1 MPSVLGID
9 IAKLKFDAV
18 LLCGDSKRH
27 KVFTN
32 TEAGFD
38 SLKAWLQAHGAADA
52 HVCMEATGAY
62 GDDLALFLHAAG
74 FVISIV
80 NPLRV
85 KAFGQSE
92 LVRGKTDKADA
103 GVIARFCRAQTP
115 QPWSPPSPALRALRA
130 LVRRCA
136 ALKEMRVGEMQRRS
150 QGSPSAIVTASV
162 DRCIALLDQ
171 EIDQISADVAA
182 LIANDTRLTEDA
194 RLLTSIP
201 GIGQQACAVLLSEI
215 LDLRAFT
222 HNKQVTAFAGL
233 NPQERQS
240 GSSVRG
246 RPHISKTGASRLR
259 AVLYMCALSA
269 RRHNPTLKLFADRL
283 SAAGKAPKVVLVAV
297 ARKLLV
303 IAYGVVKSNTPFKAP
318 EMVA

>member
-222 HNKQVTAFAGL
+222 HNKQDMRPAAYQQNRRQPAARRPLHVRAVRPQAQSHPQALCRSAQRRRQGTQGRADRRCPQTA
-233 NPQERQS
+233 R
-240 GSSVRG
+240 
-246 RPHISKTGASRLR
+246 HRLR
-259 AVLYMCALSA
+259 GCQIEHTVQSA
-269 RRHNPTLKLFADRL
+269 
-283 SAAGKAPKVVLVAV
+283 
-297 ARKLLV
+297 
-303 IAYGVVKSNTPFKAP
+303 
-318 EMVA
+318 